1 MKIFRAMPLHQK
13 IMMPLVFLGVA
24 GGSLSA
30 NRDAIVAAGR
40 VVYED
45 PKPFVIDGDTVSVQ
59 GQHIRIVGF
68 DAPDDPS
75 VELKAL
81 ARGHLA
87 GLVERDGGVICS
99 LDLVDVSLPRK
110 SVCLSPERSYGR
122 LNLSCE
128 FRRNRASVAA
138 TMVAHGY
145 GVDYRRYS
153 GGVYSDMMTGAASA
167 GRGLWGKDYQAMRL
181 LAEQRA
187 TLPPKCR

>member
-1 MKIFRAMPLHQK
+1 MRIFKAIPLHQK

-24 GGSLSA
+24 AGSLSA
-30 NRDAIVAAGR
+30 NREVLGAAGR

-45 PKPFVIDGDTVSVQ
+45 PKPFVIDGDTVSVR
-59 GQHIRIVGF
+59 GQHIRIIGF

-75 VELKAL
+75 VDLKAL
-81 ARGHLA
+81 AKAHLA
-87 GLVERDGGVICS
+87 GLVERDGGIVCS

-110 SVCLSPERSYGR
+110 GLCLSPARSFGR

-128 FRRNRASVAA
+128 FPRNKASVAA

-153 GGVYSDMMTGAASA
+153 GGAYSDMMARAAAS
-167 GRGLWGKDYQAMRL
+167 GRGLWGQDYEAMML

-187 TLPPKCR
+187 ILPPKCR